1 MIIMSKTPYSFSSPT
16 WDSNV
21 MVSYVM
27 LTDRLQSALPAG
39 FRPCEPPCWATGA
52 YRHGTR
58 GVAIVVEDYD
68 MGGNAKVKLH
78 FVNFSEEEADE
89 IKGKL

>member
-1 MIIMSKTPYSFSSPT
+1 MIIMSKTPYSFSSPI

-27 LTDRLQSALPAG
+27 LTDRLQSALPVG
-39 FRPCEPPCWATGA
+39 FRPCEPPRWATGA
-52 YRHGTR
+52 YRHGSR

-68 MGGNAKVKLH
+68 MCGNAKARLH
-78 FVNFSEEEADE
+78 FINFSEEEADE

>member
-1 MIIMSKTPYSFSSPT
+1 MIIMSKTPYSFSSPI

-21 MVSYVM
+21 MVSYTM
-27 LTDRLQSALPAG
+27 LTDRLQSALPVG

-52 YRHGTR
+52 YRHGSR

-68 MGGNAKVKLH
+68 MCGNAKARLH
-78 FVNFSEEEADE
+78 FINFSEEEADE